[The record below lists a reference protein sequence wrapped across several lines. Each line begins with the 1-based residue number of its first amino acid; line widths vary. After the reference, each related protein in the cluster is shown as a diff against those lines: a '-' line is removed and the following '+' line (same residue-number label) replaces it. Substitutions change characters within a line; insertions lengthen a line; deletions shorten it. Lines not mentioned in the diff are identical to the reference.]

1 MATKTWIGAETAG
14 QWSVTGNWSGGTPVS
29 GDVADI
35 GKNFTAT
42 GPWINVN
49 QDIGNVSLILGD
61 TLATYYGV
69 ALTGTALNTPS
80 TFTWN
85 IPSGGVSIEVRDNG
99 LSGDAFIQVPMA
111 GSGSITKTGSG
122 YLYFNTNASTTG
134 LSSPFVIEAGA
145 IGFGTASNRLGSGQ
159 ITLKSNAT
167 LLNTSTA
174 TGLSLQNALFV
185 DAAGGTAF
193 LNGIRG
199 VGGQA
204 ALTIAGSVVF
214 ASGTNTLNVLSTT
227 TFSGNLSGGN
237 FTKAGSATLTLSG
250 STTYSGT
257 VRVTAGTLSLTNI
270 NALQNAIVD
279 WGTATVGSLTYSAN
293 TTLGGL
299 NTTSG
304 TNNGIT
310 LGSAI
315 LIGNA
320 NQSET
325 FGGVISGAGA
335 ITKVGTGVWTLTG
348 NNARDATTT
357 ILGGELVMKHQGA
370 LGVLGTSKPVIVG
383 SVGDATPILTL
394 DGFTTSPPGK
404 VVTLYG
410 VLQSKNANTTW
421 SGTQNIQP
429 QGAGAV
435 IRNATAGTTFT
446 ISSQMTPAAGSTVTF
461 DGVGDVAFGTAYQA
475 STNTTNVIKNNT
487 GRVSVG
493 STMQVGGGKVTVNAG
508 TLELTSNLTGTA
520 LGLEVNG
527 GSFIFGANSTI
538 DGTFGGTGGNIA
550 SNNVTQRTL
559 TIGVGELSTYSGYF
573 GGTNT
578 NGNNFALSIGTTGT
592 QLILRGTTSSTHT
605 GTTSVGASRTL
616 DSAHTFSSSTVSASG
631 AAIVGAGG
639 WDGSTGGL
647 GNFTM
652 PTLTF
657 TGADGTIR
665 SSKANAATAPSK
677 VVVTGTLTKPTTTLT
692 ILGAGTGW
700 VSGTQY
706 EVASAA
712 GISGTGS
719 VTVGSWTD
727 SVNARIGGGTATVIG
742 TSIYLTPAA
751 TNVSTTW
758 AGGDAGAWFNGQTTG
773 WSASGPA
780 FLNGDTVVFGA
791 GNTTT
796 ATLTSDVSVASL
808 TFNGSAPQT
817 VNGTSFS
824 ITNAGALFVN
834 VGTKTINVV
843 MTSAGNIVVGTSGAA
858 TLVVGHVGAL
868 GGTGTGLLL
877 NNNQAALTTN
887 VDITSTRNLALVTG
901 SGGSN
906 TITKTGGTTL
916 SFGGTLSGA
925 ANVSPR
931 PSVFVKGHGVLEF
944 TPTTVYS
951 HYNGY
956 EVDDSTTTP
965 GQNVYRTGNTI
976 NNQNTGLKLGSG
988 GIYENALVASFNL
1001 TRAYGSGAN
1010 QFQVASGGGFSRKT
1024 AGTMTVSANLTYGT
1038 SAATEWVGTAYFG
1051 TAFGTQEGSVTF
1063 SGTQNLNGQTQT
1075 FYVFSGATTAGSSA
1089 TISGKIS
1096 GSGVIVKDG
1105 PGKLTISDATNDF
1118 TASVEVDD
1126 GTLVAGSANVLN
1138 SRDVTV
1144 AANKTLQTLS
1154 TSGVALRTGNLTL
1167 GAGARIIVGA

>member
-1 MATKTWIGAETAG
+1 MLGMAAYTGAQVFSG
-14 QWSVTGNWSGGTPVS
+14 PISVN
-29 GDVADI
+29 
-35 GKNFTAT
+35 
-42 GPWINVN
+42 
-49 QDIGNVSLILGD
+49 L
-61 TLATYYGV
+61 
-69 ALTGTALNTPS
+69 
-80 TFTWN
+80 
-85 IPSGGVSIEVRDNG
+85 
-99 LSGDAFIQVPMA
+99 
-111 GSGSITKTGSG
+111 
-122 YLYFNTNASTTG
+122 
-134 LSSPFVIEAGA
+134 
-145 IGFGTASNRLGSGQ
+145 
-159 ITLKSNAT
+159 NAT
-167 LLNTSTA
+167 LTVT
-174 TGLSLQNALFV
+174 QPF
-185 DAAGGTAF
+185 
-193 LNGIRG
+193 
-199 VGGQA
+199 
-204 ALTIAGSVVF
+204 
-214 ASGTNTLNVLSTT
+214 
-227 TFSGNLSGGN
+227 TFSGVVSGSNG
-237 FTKAGSATLTLSG
+237 FTKAGSSTLTLSAANPDL
-250 STTYSGT
+250 TGT
-257 VRVTAGTLSLTNI
+257 VKITAGTLSLTNI

-304 TNNGIT
+304 TNNGIA

-348 NNARDATTT
+348 NNTRDATTT

-475 STNTTNVIKNNT
+475 GTNTTNVIKNNT

-508 TLELTSNLTGTA
+508 TFELTSNLTGTA

-527 GSFIFGANSTI
+527 GSFIFGGSSTI

-647 GNFTM
+647 GDFTM

-700 VSGTQY
+700 SAGTQY

-712 GISGTGS
+712 GMSGTN
-719 VTVGSWTD
+719 TVVAGAWTD
-727 SVNARIGGGTATVIG
+727 SANARIGGGTATIIG

-758 AGGDAGAWFNGQTTG
+758 AGGDAGTWFNGQTTG

-780 FLNGDTVVFGA
+780 FLNGDTVVFGS

-817 VNGTSFS
+817 INGTGFS
-824 ITNAGALFVN
+824 ITNAGALNVSAGVKTVN
-834 VGTKTINVV
+834 VAMTTAGTITV
-843 MTSAGNIVVGTSGAA
+843 AASG
-858 TLVVGHVGAL
+858 TLVVGHVNAL
-868 GGTGTGLLL
+868 AGTGTAF
-877 NNNQAALTTN
+877 NMNANQAAFTTSAS
-887 VDITSTRNLALVTG
+887 VTTSRTLSLLSSAGTNTFTKV
-901 SGGSN
+901 GGS
-906 TITKTGGTTL
+906 TL
-916 SFGGTLSGA
+916 SFGGIIIGSASSGI
-925 ANVSPR
+925 R

-944 TPTTVYS
+944 TPTTTYL
-951 HYNGY
+951 HYNIY

-965 GQNVYRTGNTI
+965 GQNVYRTVNVI
-976 NNQNTGLKLGSG
+976 NAQNTGLKLGSG
-988 GIYENALVASFNL
+988 GIYENATSATTNM
-1001 TRAYGSGAN
+1001 TRAYGSAAN

-1038 SAATEWVGTAYFG
+1038 SAATEWVGAAYFG

-1075 FYVFSGATTAGSSA
+1075 FHVFNGATTAGSSA

-1105 PGKLTISDATNDF
+1105 PGKLTVSNATNDF

>member
-257 VRVTAGTLSLTNI
+257 VKVTTGTLSLTNI
-270 NALQNAIVD
+270 NALQNAVVD

-304 TNNGIT
+304 INNGIA

-348 NNARDATTT
+348 NNTRDATTT

-383 SVGDATPILTL
+383 SVGDTTPILTL

-421 SGTQNIQP
+421 SGAQNIQP

-475 STNTTNVIKNNT
+475 GTNTTNVIKNNT

-508 TLELTSNLTGTA
+508 TFELTSNLTGTA

-527 GSFIFGANSTI
+527 GSFIFGGSSTI

-647 GNFTM
+647 GDFTM

-665 SSKANAATAPSK
+665 SSKANAATAQSK
-677 VVVTGTLTKPTTTLT
+677 VVVAGTLTKPTTTLT

-706 EVASAA
+706 EVASAT
-712 GISGTGS
+712 GISGTG
-719 VTVGSWTD
+719 TVVAGAWTD
-727 SVNARIGGGTATVIG
+727 SANARIGGGTATVIG

-758 AGGDAGAWFNGQTTG
+758 AGGEAGGSWFNGQTTG

-780 FLNGDTVVFGA
+780 FLNGDTVVFGS

-824 ITNAGALFVN
+824 ITNAGALNVSAGVKTVN
-834 VGTKTINVV
+834 VAMTTAGTITI
-843 MTSAGNIVVGTSGAA
+843 AASG
-858 TLVVGHVGAL
+858 TLVVGHVNAL
-868 GGTGTGLLL
+868 AGTGTAF
-877 NNNQAALTTN
+877 NMNANQAKFTTN
-887 VDITSTRNLALVTG
+887 VDITTNRDLSLLSSAGT
-901 SGGSN
+901 N
-906 TITKTGGTTL
+906 TITKTSGTTL
-916 SFGGTLSGA
+916 SYRGSITGS
-925 ANVSPR
+925 VSNGVR
-931 PSVFVKGHGVLEF
+931 PSIFVKGHGVLEF
-944 TPTTVYS
+944 TLASVYS
-951 HYNGY
+951 HYNIY

-965 GQNVYRTGNTI
+965 GQNVYRTVNVI
-976 NNQNTGLKLGSG
+976 NAQNTGLKLGNG
-988 GIYENALVASFNL
+988 GIYENATVASYNL
-1001 TRAYGSGAN
+1001 TRAYGSAAN

-1024 AGTMTVSANLTYGT
+1024 TGMMTVSANLTYGT
-1038 SAATEWVGTAYFG
+1038 SAATEWVGAAYFG

-1075 FYVFSGATTAGSSA
+1075 FYVFNGATTAGSSA

-1105 PGKLTISDATNDF
+1105 PGKLTVSNATNDF